1 MCLILAVYLLVIN
14 VLEIFIFVQISSG
27 RVWKK
32 YFNVFWWYAAD
43 MMGKHVFLF
52 WKGGSRYTYLHMQ
65 TRLSIIGREMH
76 EEQLFP
82 LKLCKAW
89 LLKHI
94 LRSPNY
100 ILPRVICVMCMI
112 YIGSSRS
119 GALTIYWDVFCT
131 HGMCRSSLC
140 SENTKHCDV
149 GDLCRS
155 LKYNAMQCNRKSKT
169 WLIFVRNATNVA
181 GVKLFWGWHKIN

>member
-1 MCLILAVYLLVIN
+1 MCLILPVYLLVIN
-14 VLEIFIFVQISSG
+14 VLEILVTTSYSFKSVQAEFETNISMS
-27 RVWKK
+27 
-32 YFNVFWWYAAD
+32 FDDTLLTWWENTCFFSEKGAAD
-43 MMGKHVFLF
+43 IHI
-52 WKGGSRYTYLHMQ
+52 YIIHMQ
-65 TRLSIIGREMH
+65 TSLSIIGREMH

-155 LKYNAMQCNRKSKT
+155 LKYNAMQCNRK
-169 WLIFVRNATNVA
+169 F
-181 GVKLFWGWHKIN
+181 